1 MFDTA
6 ETYAS
11 GQSEIQ
17 MGRALKELDWP
28 REDYI
33 LTAKVSPISL
43 VYFLSPLYVKDQD
56 YEA

>member
-1 MFDTA
+1 
-6 ETYAS
+6 
-11 GQSEIQ
+11 